1 MMWKK
6 IKVILVITFVSLEIF
21 SLSFSSFAAQNS
33 QSLDNV
39 NADIP
44 DNRTGLDANG
54 ATIRNDNTVSYFLCL
69 LILILTGTIARVILS
84 LAIFVIGILF
94 FLGKI
99 NWTALVSIAIG
110 AGITYGAVMIVVAI
124 LPRATQVVDQT
135 SGSQVIITKTTSQII
150 GESCPEI
157 A

>member
-94 FLGKI
+94 FLGNRPFFSVPEFMLLKQ
-99 NWTALVSIAIG
+99 N
-110 AGITYGAVMIVVAI
+110 
-124 LPRATQVVDQT
+124 TQLWFSPCDVY
-135 SGSQVIITKTTSQII
+135 SQINRI
-150 GESCPEI
+150 P
-157 A
+157 